1 MTEYMCNTSPG
12 WDKSVYAEKLH
23 VNVCTPRW
31 QFKSK
36 EQPKKAIGSP
46 YCSTRCEA
54 LGLIMYKNY
63 HPFWVIGKGV
73 GYKKNEP
80 ATKEFKC
87 EWSDYNKGPGSKWD
101 EVGAAKHFQWTVKQ
115 VRKWHL
121 LEKEDGYP
129 FLKKCRVL
137 IQSLVKEDTSDDE
150 SA

>member
-1 MTEYMCNTSPG
+1 MLWYMTEYMCNTSPG
-12 WDKSVYAEKLH
+12 WDKSVFTEKLH
-23 VNVCTPRW
+23 VDVCTPRW

-36 EQPKKAIGSP
+36 EEPKEAIGSR

-101 EVGAAKHFQWTVKQ
+101 EVGAALGV
-115 VRKWHL
+115 
-121 LEKEDGYP
+121 
-129 FLKKCRVL
+129 
-137 IQSLVKEDTSDDE
+137 
-150 SA
+150 